1 MYLASDLSSAAVVP
15 TLPANVTDKYEP
27 CTINP
32 DHGYTVVYNVT
43 LPAGATNN
51 DTLSIEMCSPGGY
64 DQVRRTYPVDYP
76 VALLSSISFLSP
88 YCNCEEQ
95 FSKEVYCRPSPANTM
110 ALSPACLRK
119 KAAVARVPCVLKLML
134 VEPVVDRGVTR
145 PAFVGAG
152 ALRVQGWAGDRAQR
166 RADAQGVEPD
176 HPRRGGLALPA
187 RPGGSHRRP
196 LWRLPRQPRPQVRR
210 PSCM

>member
-64 DQVRRTYPVDYP
+64 DQVRRAYPVDYT
-76 VALLSSISFLSP
+76 VKNSF
-88 YCNCEEQ
+88 
-95 FSKEVYCRPSPANTM
+95 KEVYCRPSPANTM
-110 ALSPACLRK
+110 AFSPACLPR

-134 VEPVVDRGVTR
+134 WSLLLTAV
-145 PAFVGAG
+145 
-152 ALRVQGWAGDRAQR
+152 
-166 RADAQGVEPD
+166 
-176 HPRRGGLALPA
+176 
-187 RPGGSHRRP
+187 
-196 LWRLPRQPRPQVRR
+196 
-210 PSCM
+210 